1 MEIYFPSTYV
11 DQTDLEAFDK
21 APKGK
26 YTVGL
31 GQLKMAVLN
40 DREDINSISLT
51 CVKNLLEKYQICPKQ
66 VGRLEVGTETLIDKS
81 KSVKTTLMELFK
93 GAGNYDIEG
102 VTTVNACYG
111 GTNALF
117 NTINWVQSHAYDG
130 RWGLV
135 LCSDVAV
142 YSKGPARPTG
152 GVGAIAMLVGP
163 NAPLVVDDVRSTYID
178 NHYDFYKPNPS
189 SEYPTVDGHLSIGVY
204 LGALSNCYETL
215 KRKYRERNPTMTRDL
230 NYHDFDYFCM
240 HTPFSKMV
248 QKSYYHLVLEDIIK
262 SAPDCAAKRYP
273 ALLLSEL

>member
-51 CVKNLLEKYQICPKQ
+51 CVKNILEKYQICPKQ

-117 NTINWVQSHAYDG
+117 NTINWV
-130 RWGLV
+130 
-135 LCSDVAV
+135 
-142 YSKGPARPTG
+142 
-152 GVGAIAMLVGP
+152 
-163 NAPLVVDDVRSTYID
+163 
-178 NHYDFYKPNPS
+178 
-189 SEYPTVDGHLSIGVY
+189 
-204 LGALSNCYETL
+204 
-215 KRKYRERNPTMTRDL
+215 
-230 NYHDFDYFCM
+230 
-240 HTPFSKMV
+240 
-248 QKSYYHLVLEDIIK
+248 
-262 SAPDCAAKRYP
+262 
-273 ALLLSEL
+273 